1 MRHIYFFVI
10 FFFCI
15 SNINAQTKAITDN
28 GDQVILYQN
37 GTWKYIDEFKNKDS
51 IIQTNPTLYIKPDSA
66 TFLIKSKINHL
77 GVYINP
83 SIWTFKKAVA
93 NANAEYEL
101 EQKNGANIQAIIIN
115 EKISL
120 SLEALKN
127 IVVKNAREN
136 FPDYHIL
143 KEEFRT
149 VNGLRLLYTE
159 SVGTISEIKFRFF
172 GYYYSD
178 STSTLQ
184 FLVIVA
190 NDIDNK
196 ERKEIT
202 DLLNGTVV
210 VINQPGTNN

>member
-1 MRHIYFFVI
+1 MRHIYLFVI
-10 FFFCI
+10 FFTYLY
-15 SNINAQTKAITDN
+15 NLNAQTKAVTDN

-37 GTWKYIDEFKNKDS
+37 GTWKYIDDFKNKDS
-51 IIQTNPTLYIKPDSA
+51 IIQTNPTLFTKPDLA

-83 SIWTFKKAVA
+83 AIWTFKKAVT
-93 NANAEYEL
+93 NSSSEYEL
-101 EQKNGANIQAIIIN
+101 EQKNGSNIQAIIIN

-120 SLEALKN
+120 SLEGLKN
-127 IVVKNAREN
+127 IVIKNAQEN

-149 VNGLRLLYTE
+149 VNGLQVLYME
-159 SVGTISEIKFRFF
+159 SVGTISEIKFRFI

-178 STSTLQ
+178 ATSTMQ

-190 NDIDNK
+190 NDPNNE

-202 DLLNGTVV
+202 NLLNGAVI
-210 VINQPGTNN
+210 VINQPPA